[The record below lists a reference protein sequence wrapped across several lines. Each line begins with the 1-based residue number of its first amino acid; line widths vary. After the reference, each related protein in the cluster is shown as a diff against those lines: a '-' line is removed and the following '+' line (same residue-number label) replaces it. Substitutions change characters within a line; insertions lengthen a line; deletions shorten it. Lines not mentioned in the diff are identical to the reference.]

1 MRTFRINEIKMK
13 LKNIAVY
20 CGSSE
25 GTESIYKDQ
34 AELLGKTLAENNV
47 TLVYGGA
54 QIGIMGIVADAV
66 MQNGSKTIGVI
77 PKFLCSKEV
86 AHTGLTELIITE
98 SMHDR
103 KLKMLELSDAMIAL
117 PGGFGTMEELFEVL
131 TWAQLGLHTKPIG
144 ILNVDRYYDDLIK
157 LVENMNTKG
166 FLKSEHR
173 DMLIISN
180 NVDELLDKLEEYV
193 APPVPKWITNTEQS

>member
-1 MRTFRINEIKMK
+1 MK

-25 GTESIYKDQ
+25 GTELVYKQQ
-34 AELLGKTLAENNV
+34 AELLGKTIAKNNV

-131 TWAQLGLHTKPIG
+131 TWAQLGLHSKPIG
-144 ILNVDRYYDDLIK
+144 VLNVNGFYDDLIR
-157 LVENMNTKG
+157 LVGTMRKKE
-166 FLKSEHR
+166 FLKSEHK
-173 DMLIISN
+173 DMLIVSDD
-180 NVDELLDKLEEYV
+180 VVELLEKLENYI
-193 APPVPKWITNTEQS
+193 APPVPKWITASNQI

>member
-144 ILNVDRYYDDLIK
+144 VLNVDGFYDDLIN
-157 LVENMNTKG
+157 LVDKMKKKE
-166 FLKSEHR
+166 FLKPEHQE
-173 DMLIISN
+173 MLVVSDNIS
-180 NVDELLDKLEEYV
+180 ELLDQLEEYV
-193 APPVPKWITNTEQS
+193 APPVPQWITNTKQS

>member
-1 MRTFRINEIKMK
+1 MKNFRINETKMK

-34 AELLGKTLAENNV
+34 AEVVGRKIASIQGTLI
-47 TLVYGGA
+47 YGGA
-54 QIGIMGIVADAV
+54 QIGIMGIVADTTLNAGGKV
-66 MQNGSKTIGVI
+66 IGVI
-77 PKFLCSKEV
+77 PEFLCSKEI
-86 AHTGLTELIITE
+86 AHTKLTELIVTQ

-144 ILNVDRYYDDLIK
+144 VLNVDGFYDDLIN
-157 LVENMNTKG
+157 LVDKMKKKE
-166 FLKSEHR
+166 FLKPEHQE
-173 DMLIISN
+173 MLVVSDNIS
-180 NVDELLDKLEEYV
+180 ELLDQLEEYV
-193 APPVPKWITNTEQS
+193 APPVPQWIANTKQS